1 MEVIVKAYN
10 RAKEVTPVDSNCSW
24 GCGIGHLEPGT
35 VEVC

>member
-1 MEVIVKAYN
+1 MKILVKENSKSKA
-10 RAKEVTPVDSNCSW
+10 VTPVDTSCSW